1 MSEILKFYKENASS
15 ANRKNATDYLLKDT
29 LSSPLTG
36 SKKIKELDGMD
47 MESKSS
53 GRIIP
58 SMIYTFI
65 YDGNKDLQEQ
75 DNVIFGDN
83 MPIVLCCEIKQFERV
98 IKGKNVKGMYLIGI
112 NLNFLTGEERAVVLD
127 AICSNYSNFYD
138 NIYKDV
144 YNNKLAINKG
154 LQNVVMGNKF
164 INSIKAMTGIDVS
177 KCVRSYNISF
187 AKNIRLI
194 EYNLWKFI
202 PLYDATRT
210 VSGISLKNLQKIMT
224 SK

>member
-15 ANRKNATDYLLKDT
+15 ANRKNANDYLLKDT

-83 MPIVLCCEIKQFERV
+83 MPIVLCCEI
-98 IKGKNVKGMYLIGI
+98 
-112 NLNFLTGEERAVVLD
+112 
-127 AICSNYSNFYD
+127 
-138 NIYKDV
+138 
-144 YNNKLAINKG
+144 
-154 LQNVVMGNKF
+154 
-164 INSIKAMTGIDVS
+164 
-177 KCVRSYNISF
+177 
-187 AKNIRLI
+187 
-194 EYNLWKFI
+194 
-202 PLYDATRT
+202 
-210 VSGISLKNLQKIMT
+210 
-224 SK
+224 